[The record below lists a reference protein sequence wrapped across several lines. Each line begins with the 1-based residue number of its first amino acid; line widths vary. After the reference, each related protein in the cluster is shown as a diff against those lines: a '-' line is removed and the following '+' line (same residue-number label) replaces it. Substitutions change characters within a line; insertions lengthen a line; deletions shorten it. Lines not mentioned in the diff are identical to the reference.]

1 MKTLVANPWLKLSRH
16 LPFVLPE
23 DALRLDVYHEVH
35 NRSDTAYHLE
45 LPPVPFQGRPDAPI
59 VLLGLN
65 PGYVK
70 ADDNRHTTS
79 YFQDTI
85 FRNYHHDP
93 TLEYPL
99 FFLDPQI
106 EAGTEKGGQYW
117 WHQRLKPLRQQYE
130 DKLLA
135 QAFLSIQY
143 VPYRSTSYKH
153 TSKVLESQKYGFDLV
168 RQAIERN
175 ALVIGLRSERLWKGA
190 VPELNDYKK
199 FYQLSNP
206 RNPIL
211 SEQQFRHRPEGWQEL
226 KDEMDKL
233 KQVPTH
239 DYR

>member
-1 MKTLVANPWLKLSRH
+1 MKNTTIVNPWLALPRH
-16 LPFVLPE
+16 APFILPS
-23 DALRLDVYHEVH
+23 DAKSLDIYHEVDNH
-35 NRSDTAYHLE
+35 SDTAYHVY
-45 LPPVPFQGRPDAPI
+45 LPPLPFQGRPDAPV

-70 ADDNRHTTS
+70 ADKERHSTP

-117 WHQRLKPLRQQYE
+117 WHRRLKPLRQHYKD

-135 QAFLSIQY
+135 RAILSVQY
-143 VPYRSTSYKH
+143 VPYRSISYKH
-153 TSKVLESQKYGFDLV
+153 NRKSLESQEYGFELV
-168 RQAIERN
+168 RQAINRE
-175 ALVIGLRSERLWKGA
+175 ALIIGLRSKKLWEEA
-190 VPELNDYKK
+190 VPELKNYAR

-206 RNPIL
+206 RCPVL
-211 SEQQFRHRPEGWQEL
+211 SEQQFKNKPEGWQALREEL
-226 KDEMDKL
+226 DKI
-233 KQVPTH
+233 QQTAT
-239 DYR
+239 